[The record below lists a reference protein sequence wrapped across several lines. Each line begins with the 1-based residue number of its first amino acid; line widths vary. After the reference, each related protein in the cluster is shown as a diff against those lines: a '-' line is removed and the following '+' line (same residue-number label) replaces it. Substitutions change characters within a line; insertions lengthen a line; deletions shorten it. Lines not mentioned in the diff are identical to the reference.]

1 MFSTRS
7 AEIWILPGNATVSG
21 VSIRDNDIR
30 DAIFRGIQLM
40 GTLSQ
45 SITFERN
52 VIDHPGENG
61 VQVTFGVTGA
71 GVFNNNTVRNL
82 NGGFVQFSNSAT
94 SPGYAVTLSGNTW

>member
-1 MFSTRS
+1 
-7 AEIWILPGNATVSG
+7 
-21 VSIRDNDIR
+21 
-30 DAIFRGIQLM
+30 M

-71 GVFNNNTVRNL
+71 GVFNNNTVPNL
-82 NGGFVQFSNSAT
+82 NGGFVQFSNSAN